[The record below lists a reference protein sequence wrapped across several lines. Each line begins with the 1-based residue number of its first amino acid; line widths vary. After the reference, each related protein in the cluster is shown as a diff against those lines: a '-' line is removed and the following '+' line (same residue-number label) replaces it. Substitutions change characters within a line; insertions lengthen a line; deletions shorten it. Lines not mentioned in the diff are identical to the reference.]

1 MAIRD
6 VLEIRDE
13 LYKDLKDAN
22 DVVHQFEHI
31 ATSKVLSPDAIK
43 EAEDIIE
50 IVKSNYQSIS
60 YFIFLMHEDI
70 NAPERY
76 MNSLKDLATDFYDS
90 WRELTLTDDDSVSAM
105 KNNML
110 HSYYLYKENYQKNSY
125 FLYMLYGPKRKNKW
139 NKYIKQLPHH
149 KRNND
154 FDMWNIFTMHRQ
166 NQKAINDLRLKVK
179 EYEQNN

>member
-13 LYKDLKDAN
+13 LYKDLQEAN
-22 DVVHQFEHI
+22 DVVHQFERI

-70 NAPERY
+70 NAPEKY
-76 MNSLKDLATDFYDS
+76 MNSLKDIAIDFYDS
-90 WRELTLTDDDSVSAM
+90 CAELNWKDDSVTDM
-105 KNNML
+105 RRNMY
-110 HSYYLYKENYQKNSY
+110 HSYCLYKENYQKNSY
-125 FLYMLYGPKRKNKW
+125 FLFMLYGPKRKKNW
-139 NKYIKQLPHH
+139 SYHVIKEIMISDHG
-149 KRNND
+149 
-154 FDMWNIFTMHRQ
+154 IFSQYTNR
-166 NQKAINDLRLKVK
+166 I
-179 EYEQNN
+179 